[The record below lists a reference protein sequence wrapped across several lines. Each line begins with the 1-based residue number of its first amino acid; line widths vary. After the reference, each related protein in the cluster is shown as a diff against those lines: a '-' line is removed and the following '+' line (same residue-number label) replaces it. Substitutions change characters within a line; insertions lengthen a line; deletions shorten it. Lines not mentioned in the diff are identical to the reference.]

1 MIFACNLNEME
12 LFEYYY
18 SLTTVQDYKIAYIYP
33 EQMAYNYFTPTQEL
47 LDKYCLWVDLKFWEC
62 SIVNDSNDNESKDN
76 KGKDNEGKGEEN
88 IVSSMRIPKIK
99 LLCFQEH
106 LQNLVEYLDSFA
118 TPDSNIFERHI
129 KKSSRRNASS
139 KRTQYFG
146 VNKNGPNWQTLI
158 SINRRKTYVGT
169 FMSEVKAARAYDFYS
184 MLVHL
189 DSAKTNFN
197 YNKIQAIALVS
208 ELSYLVTQ

>member
-18 SLTTVQDYKIAYIYP
+18 PLTTVQDYKIAYIYP
-33 EQMAYNYFTPTQEL
+33 DQMAYNYFTPTQEL
-47 LDKYCLWVDLKFWEC
+47 LDKYCLWANSKFWEC
-62 SIVNDSNDNESKDN
+62 SMINESKE
-76 KGKDNEGKGEEN
+76 KEGKGEEK
-88 IVSSMRIPKIK
+88 IVNSMRISKIK
-99 LLCFQEH
+99 QLCFQEH
-106 LQNLVEYLDSFA
+106 LQNLVEYIESFA
-118 TPDSNIFERHI
+118 TSDSNIFEHHI
-129 KKSSRRNASS
+129 KKSSRLNASS

>member
-1 MIFACNLNEME
+1 MIFACNLKKIE

-18 SLTTVQDYKIAYIYP
+18 PLATVQDYKIAYIYP
-33 EQMAYNYFTPTQEL
+33 EQIAYTYPEQMAYSYIMPTQEL
-47 LDKYCLWVDLKFWEC
+47 LDKYCLWADSEFWEC
-62 SIVNDSNDNESKDN
+62 SMINDSKDN
-76 KGKDNEGKGEEN
+76 EDKGGEK
-88 IVSSMRIPKIK
+88 VARSMRISKIK
-99 LLCFQEH
+99 QLCFQEH

-139 KRTQYFG
+139 KRTLYFG
-146 VNKNGPNWQTLI
+146 VDKNGPNWQTLI

-169 FMSEVKAARAYDFYS
+169 FMSEVKAARAFDFYS
-184 MLVHL
+184 MLIHL